1 MKNITISYTNNTI
14 DITKKFAEA
23 AGKIG
28 SKEYREL
35 QEVRR
40 DNPGF
45 TINVVADKKKAP
57 KNNYAGLDFNY
68 MKSYIEKHDD
78 EEKSIMAE
86 YLELRGESED
96 AKAIG
101 AKSASIFEI
110 REWFLRQYPAI
121 KDFYE
126 KREKLLKPDSKKT
139 EAKETEKTED
149 TAAA

>member
-1 MKNITISYTNNTI
+1 MKTITISYTTNTI

-45 TINVVADKKKAP
+45 SINVVADKKKAP
-57 KNNYAGLDFNY
+57 KNNYNGLTFNY

-78 EEKSIMAE
+78 EEMSIMAN
-86 YLELRGESED
+86 YLELRGLSEE

-101 AKSASIFEI
+101 AASLSIFEI
-110 REWFLRQYPAI
+110 RAWFLNQYPEI
-121 KDFYE
+121 KGFYE
-126 KREKLLKPDSKKT
+126 KRKKMLNRT
-139 EAKETEKTED
+139 ANESEA
-149 TAAA
+149 A

>member
-1 MKNITISYTNNTI
+1 MKTITISYTTNTI

-78 EEKSIMAE
+78 EEMSIMAE
-86 YLELRGESED
+86 YLELRGESKD

-110 REWFLRQYPAI
+110 RVWFLRKYPEI

-126 KREKLLKPDSKKT
+126 KREKLLKSDTK
-139 EAKETEKTED
+139 EKETENTED

>member
-1 MKNITISYTNNTI
+1 MKTITISYTTNTI

-57 KNNYAGLDFNY
+57 KNNYAGLDFKY
-68 MKSYIEKHDD
+68 IESYIKDHDD
-78 EEKSIMAE
+78 EEKNIMAN
-86 YLELRGESED
+86 YLELRGLSEE

-101 AKSASIFEI
+101 AASLSIFEI
-110 REWFLRQYPAI
+110 RAWFLNQYPEI
-121 KDFYE
+121 KGFYE
-126 KREKLLKPDSKKT
+126 KRKKMLNRT
-139 EAKETEKTED
+139 ADESEA
-149 TAAA
+149 A

>member
-1 MKNITISYTNNTI
+1 MKTITISYTTNTI

-40 DNPGF
+40 DNPGLS
-45 TINVVADKKKAP
+45 INVVADKKKAP
-57 KNNYAGLDFNY
+57 KNNYNGLTFNY

-78 EEKSIMAE
+78 EEMSIMAN
-86 YLELRGESED
+86 YLELRGLSEE

-101 AKSASIFEI
+101 AASLSIFEI
-110 REWFLRQYPAI
+110 RAWFLNQYPEI
-121 KDFYE
+121 KGFYE
-126 KREKLLKPDSKKT
+126 KRKKMLNRT
-139 EAKETEKTED
+139 ANESEA
-149 TAAA
+149 A

>member
-1 MKNITISYTNNTI
+1 MKTITISYTTNTI

-78 EEKSIMAE
+78 EEMSIMAN
-86 YLELRGESED
+86 YLELRGEGDE

-110 REWFLRQYPAI
+110 RAWFLNQYPEI
-121 KDFYE
+121 KGFYE
-126 KREKLLKPDSKKT
+126 KRKKMLNRT
-139 EAKETEKTED
+139 ADESEA
-149 TAAA
+149 A

>member
-1 MKNITISYTNNTI
+1 MKTITISYTNNTI

-57 KNNYAGLDFNY
+57 KNNFAGLTLNY

-78 EEKSIMAE
+78 EEKSIMSE
-86 YLELRGESED
+86 YLELRGESEE
-96 AKAIG
+96 AKEIG
-101 AKSASIFEI
+101 AASASIFEI
-110 REWFLRQYPAI
+110 RKWFLNQYPEV
-121 KDFYE
+121 KGFYE
-126 KREKLLKPDSKKT
+126 KRDQAL
-139 EAKETEKTED
+139 
-149 TAAA
+149 

>member
-1 MKNITISYTNNTI
+1 MKTITISYTTNTI

-45 TINVVADKKKAP
+45 SINVVADKKKAP
-57 KNNYAGLDFNY
+57 KNNYNGLTYNY

-78 EEKSIMAE
+78 EEMSIMAN
-86 YLELRGESED
+86 YLELRGLSEE

-101 AKSASIFEI
+101 AASLSIFEI
-110 REWFLRQYPAI
+110 RAWFLNQYPEI
-121 KDFYE
+121 KGFYE
-126 KREKLLKPDSKKT
+126 KRKKMLNRT
-139 EAKETEKTED
+139 ANESEA
-149 TAAA
+149 A

>member
-1 MKNITISYTNNTI
+1 MKTITISYTTNTI

-57 KNNYAGLDFNY
+57 KNNYNGLTFNY

-78 EEKSIMAE
+78 EEMSIMAK
-86 YLELRGESED
+86 YLKLRGESED

-110 REWFLRQYPAI
+110 RVWFLRKYPEI

-126 KREKLLKPDSKKT
+126 KREKLLKSDTK
-139 EAKETEKTED
+139 EKETENTED

>member
-1 MKNITISYTNNTI
+1 MKTITISYTTNTI

-57 KNNYAGLDFNY
+57 KNNYNGLNFNY

-78 EEKSIMAE
+78 EEKSIMAN
-86 YLELRGESED
+86 YLELRGEGDE

-110 REWFLRQYPAI
+110 RAWFLNQYPEI
-121 KDFYE
+121 KGFYE
-126 KREKLLKPDSKKT
+126 KRKKMLNRT
-139 EAKETEKTED
+139 ADESEA
-149 TAAA
+149 A